1 METILKLRH
10 SITYYANKRYKKKS
24 LRLLGWDTNK
34 GGLRNTDITFCLATV
49 LRAEGQIEFDRSL
62 DLKIRRV
69 HFLFSCEFR
78 GPSGDFFIVG
88 RVDKRNR
95 HATTPWYLGFFDGQP
110 PSRDFSRVNMCE
122 YLCLL
127 LDSAQV
133 EYRDPSTFFKE
144 CFDEWPL
151 CTREPIRKY
160 IELWLLLL
168 SIIQRERLFTDSR
181 AFLAS
186 ASLCSSWTVFLYAK
200 SVTDF
205 ACNDTWTINS
215 SLMNTRLYDAG
226 LNDASVGY
234 FYTRDWRIYVTVK
247 SFILN
252 SLECCRW

>member
-1 METILKLRH
+1 MVEE
-10 SITYYANKRYKKKS
+10 
-24 LRLLGWDTNK
+24 WDVNK
-34 GGLRNTDITFCLATV
+34 GGLRNTGITFCPATV

-151 CTREPIRKY
+151 CTRESIRKY
-160 IELWLLLL
+160 IDSSSLGHPMSFHRFQGILAFFTPMFVDCIYICKKCDGFRVQRYVNNNFSADEYAPLWCRFKWRIDCL
-168 SIIQRERLFTDSR
+168 
-181 AFLAS
+181 
-186 ASLCSSWTVFLYAK
+186 FLYSRLK
-200 SVTDF
+200 DIRQKVQWNLSF
-205 ACNDTWTINS
+205 WMLWTNRVLHS
-215 SLMNTRLYDAG
+215 
-226 LNDASVGY
+226 
-234 FYTRDWRIYVTVK
+234 
-247 SFILN
+247 
-252 SLECCRW
+252 